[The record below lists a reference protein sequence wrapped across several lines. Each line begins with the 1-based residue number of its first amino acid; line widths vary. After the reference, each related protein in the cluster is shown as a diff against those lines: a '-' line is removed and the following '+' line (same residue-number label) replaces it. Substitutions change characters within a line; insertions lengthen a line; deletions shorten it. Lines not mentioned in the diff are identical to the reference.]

1 MLYIQIVS
9 YLTVNVNFGYVR
21 LQHFY
26 LLKLDV
32 RFKREQAKDL
42 KK

>member
-9 YLTVNVNFGYVR
+9 YLTVNVNFGYVG
-21 LQHFY
+21 LAHFY
-26 LLKLDV
+26 LHKLDG